1 MLDPGGTATVT
12 ARFSYSGDEAD
23 LIFAWKSSSGQIVG
37 DGSTV
42 TYVASEAAGTHTITL
57 ELTDGFTMVE
67 RSITVDVGALQSL
80 FIDSD
85 TYWAGQGETLVLKYQ
100 VNVTQILH
108 QPVTLRY
115 AILQDEAKTGAF
127 LSVEVNG
134 TLLVEEEA
142 IGEVRPP
149 EKIPIS
155 EKINVSEIITG
166 TGTYQIKLTLVV
178 VNAVENGWLLQKAEL
193 VGAEGAAVRL

>member
-1 MLDPGGTATVT
+1 
-12 ARFSYSGDEAD
+12 
-23 LIFAWKSSSGQIVG
+23 
-37 DGSTV
+37 
-42 TYVASEAAGTHTITL
+42 
-57 ELTDGFTMVE
+57 MVE
-67 RSITVDVGALQSL
+67 HSITVEVGALQSL
-80 FIDSD
+80 LIDSD
-85 TYWAGQGETLVLKYQ
+85 AYWAGQGETLVLKYQ

-127 LSVEVNG
+127 LSVEVSG

-142 IGEVRPP
+142 IGEVRPL

-166 TGTYQIKLTLVV
+166 TGTYKITLTLVV
-178 VNAVENGWLLQKAEL
+178 VNPVENGWLLQKAAL
-193 VGAEGAAVRL
+193 IGVEGSAVRL